1 MAIVI
6 NSQFDPFSMQDLWSP
21 LSQVSE
27 AHMKT
32 EAELS
37 NFATEGAA
45 WKNYVNPIRD
55 VQANKLLSSYEA
67 EIDNVSNLL
76 MKEGLT
82 PSIRKKLLNL
92 KQSYANNILPI
103 SRAVETI
110 SQQAK
115 EQRSKGPGYIFDI
128 DMSNVSLDKALEN
141 PNLSYKTAHL
151 KDIEQTVS
159 GHVAPFATQIL
170 TNPKLLSSDTGQ
182 YLYSF
187 IQRGYTPEQIVMAI
201 EEGENVPNELKRLIK
216 VRDDVLD
223 SYVKDWNNPEAVS
236 KAILTA
242 NSALYDA
249 VGKMSSQILLNREAA
264 LNNQKGDSDL
274 PVLPYSLVTYTY
286 DSWKTDP
293 EISADVA
300 ALEEIERSLKVLPE
314 IDNRLMGRDMS
325 WHRSGINSDAG
336 KVMYKSLNPDYVS
349 LASNNKEPGRSSPG
363 ASGAWGP
370 SQRTAENQSYQEKLS
385 EKENETLKTLKKKYN
400 VSTLDDLK
408 LAIER
413 KKETVKGY
421 PVPVLNLN
429 NEAMAS
435 TKKELINRA
444 TVFSSNN
451 DSPIFDINSWGTTNK
466 KITNPIQFIRNMESF
481 YIDVWTGNIVGISYD
496 EDSKEFK
503 KGILSSAL
511 FPIAEDD
518 IQVYQELLKNLPPT
532 DQNRT
537 IIAEQIMRMISS
549 TGATLGTNDQAS
561 RKARLN
567 LEYPKI
573 SAINQDN

>member
-45 WKNYVNPIRD
+45 WKNYVNPTRD
-55 VQANKLLSSYEA
+55 VQANKLLSSYET
-67 EIDNVSNLL
+67 EIDNASNLL

-92 KQSYANNILPI
+92 KQSYANNIVPI

-115 EQRSKGPGYIFDI
+115 EQRSKGPGYIFDM

-236 KAILTA
+236 KATLTA

-249 VGKMSSQILLNREAA
+249 VGKMSSQILLNREAL
-264 LNNQKGDSDL
+264 LNNKNNSNAFPSNPEYVTPVDALYTPLENDLQISKDLNLFNNIMNTPTKGEKAFTKLVSPAIKANLYFKSGFDKDL
-274 PVLPYSLVTYTY
+274 MDDFDKGLKEYYALDASNKELNQEQRKQLSEMMKRYKVETIKELNEFFNKSMTNRAIVFPTYTLQL
-286 DSWKTDP
+286 DSSAFNDLRNTLRSTAVVFGDNVPIFETEKDGSRGGKISDIDTFFASLENIYIQPFTGEIKGLYIDKKNKRKEVIIDP
-293 EISADVA
+293 GLIPDFADNIRASQAWVRHA
-300 ALEEIERSLKVLPE
+300 YTHNDEDTRADMAKNIAL
-314 IDNRLMGRDMS
+314 MMS
-325 WHRSGINSDAG
+325 TVGTMS
-336 KVMYKSLNPDYVS
+336 
-349 LASNNKEPGRSSPG
+349 
-363 ASGAWGP
+363 ASG
-370 SQRTAENQSYQEKLS
+370 TEKDKRERAS
-385 EKENETLKTLKKKYN
+385 GQNIKM
-400 VSTLDDLK
+400 VS
-408 LAIER
+408 AMP
-413 KKETVKGY
+413 
-421 PVPVLNLN
+421 PVYKN
-429 NEAMAS
+429 
-435 TKKELINRA
+435 T
-444 TVFSSNN
+444 
-451 DSPIFDINSWGTTNK
+451 
-466 KITNPIQFIRNMESF
+466 
-481 YIDVWTGNIVGISYD
+481 
-496 EDSKEFK
+496 
-503 KGILSSAL
+503 SSASW
-511 FPIAEDD
+511 E
-518 IQVYQELLKNLPPT
+518 
-532 DQNRT
+532 
-537 IIAEQIMRMISS
+537 
-549 TGATLGTNDQAS
+549 
-561 RKARLN
+561 
-567 LEYPKI
+567 
-573 SAINQDN
+573 

>member
-92 KQSYANNILPI
+92 KQSYANNIIPI

-128 DMSNVSLDKALEN
+128 DMSNVSLDKVLEN

-274 PVLPYSLVTYTY
+274 PVLPYSLVTYKY
-286 DSWKTDP
+286 DAWKMDP

-300 ALEEIERSLKVLPE
+300 ALEEVERNLKVLPE
-314 IDNRLMGRDMS
+314 IDNRLLGKDIS

-336 KVMYKSLNPDYVS
+336 EVMYKSLNPDYVS
-349 LASNNKEPGRSSPG
+349 LASKNKE
-363 ASGAWGP
+363 
-370 SQRTAENQSYQEKLS
+370 QSYQERKKLA
-385 EKENETLKTLKKKYN
+385 EKANETLKTLKKKYN
-400 VSTLDDLK
+400 VSTLEEVK
-408 LAIER
+408 LALKR
-413 KKETVKGY
+413 QQETVKGY

-451 DSPIFDINSWGTTNK
+451 DSPIFDINSWGTANK
-466 KITNPIQFIRNMESF
+466 KITNPIPFIRNMESF
-481 YIDVWTGNIVGISYD
+481 YIDVWNGNIVGISYD
-496 EDSKEFK
+496 EESKEYK

-511 FPIAEDD
+511 FPIAEGD

-532 DQNRT
+532 DPTRT

>member
-45 WKNYVNPIRD
+45 WKNYVNPTRD
-55 VQANKLLSSYEA
+55 VQANKLLSSYET
-67 EIDNVSNLL
+67 EIDNASNLL

-92 KQSYANNILPI
+92 KQSYANNIVPI

-115 EQRSKGPGYIFDI
+115 EQRSKGPGYIFDM

-141 PNLSYKTAHL
+141 PNISYKTAHL

-201 EEGENVPNELKRLIK
+201 EEGENVPDELKRLIK

-236 KAILTA
+236 KATLTA

-249 VGKMSSQILLNREAA
+249 VGKMSSQILLNRQEA
-264 LNNQKGDSDL
+264 LNNQNGNSDL
-274 PVLPYSLVTYTY
+274 PLLPYSLVTYKY
-286 DSWKTDP
+286 DAWKTDP
-293 EISADVA
+293 EISADVV
-300 ALEEIERSLKVLPE
+300 ALEEVERNLIVLPE
-314 IDNRLMGRDMS
+314 IDNKLLGRDIS
-325 WHRSGINSDAG
+325 WHRSGMSSDAG
-336 KVMYKSLNPDYVS
+336 EVIYKSLNPDYFS
-349 LASNNKEPGRSSPG
+349 FGSK
-363 ASGAWGP
+363 
-370 SQRTAENQSYQEKLS
+370 
-385 EKENETLKTLKKKYN
+385 EKEKSYEEKKKLAEETDETLKILLKKYN

-408 LAIER
+408 LAIKR
-413 KKETVKGY
+413 KKETTKGY

-435 TKKELINRA
+435 TKKELINKA
-444 TVFSSNN
+444 IVFSSNN
-451 DSPIFDINSWGTTNK
+451 DSPIFEINSRGTTNK
-466 KITNPIQFIRNMESF
+466 KISNPIQFIKNMESF

-496 EDSKEFK
+496 EDSKEPK

-511 FPIAEDD
+511 FPIAEED
-518 IQVYQELLKNLPPT
+518 IKGYQELLKNLPLT
-532 DQNRT
+532 DSGR
-537 IIAEQIMRMISS
+537 IKIAEQIMRMTSS
-549 TGATLGTNDQAS
+549 TGSTLGTNDQAS
-561 RKARLN
+561 RKDRLN
-567 LEYPKI
+567 LEYSKI

>member
-45 WKNYVNPIRD
+45 WKNYVNPTRD
-55 VQANKLLSSYEA
+55 VQANKLLSSYET
-67 EIDNVSNLL
+67 EIDNASNLL

-92 KQSYANNILPI
+92 KQSYANNIVPI

-115 EQRSKGPGYIFDI
+115 EQRSKGPGYIFDM

-236 KAILTA
+236 KATLTA

-249 VGKMSSQILLNREAA
+249 VGKMSSQILLNREAL
-264 LNNQKGDSDL
+264 LNNKNNSNAFPSNPEYVTPVDALYTPLENDLQISKDLNLFNNIMNTPTKGEKAFTKLVSPAIKANLYFKSGFDKDLMDDFDKGLKEYYALDASNKELNQEQQKQLSEMMKRYKVETIKEL
-274 PVLPYSLVTYTY
+274 NEFFNKSMTNRAIVFPTYTLQL
-286 DSWKTDP
+286 DSSAFNDLRNTLRSTAVVFGDNVPIFETEKDGSRGGKISDIDTFFASLENIYIQPFTGEIKGLYIDKKNKRKEVIIDP
-293 EISADVA
+293 GLIPDFADNIRASQAWVRHA
-300 ALEEIERSLKVLPE
+300 YTHNDEDTRADMAKNIAL
-314 IDNRLMGRDMS
+314 MMS
-325 WHRSGINSDAG
+325 TVGTMS
-336 KVMYKSLNPDYVS
+336 
-349 LASNNKEPGRSSPG
+349 
-363 ASGAWGP
+363 ASG
-370 SQRTAENQSYQEKLS
+370 TEKDKRERAS
-385 EKENETLKTLKKKYN
+385 GQNIKM
-400 VSTLDDLK
+400 VS
-408 LAIER
+408 AMP
-413 KKETVKGY
+413 
-421 PVPVLNLN
+421 PVYKN
-429 NEAMAS
+429 
-435 TKKELINRA
+435 T
-444 TVFSSNN
+444 
-451 DSPIFDINSWGTTNK
+451 
-466 KITNPIQFIRNMESF
+466 
-481 YIDVWTGNIVGISYD
+481 
-496 EDSKEFK
+496 
-503 KGILSSAL
+503 SSASW
-511 FPIAEDD
+511 E
-518 IQVYQELLKNLPPT
+518 
-532 DQNRT
+532 
-537 IIAEQIMRMISS
+537 
-549 TGATLGTNDQAS
+549 
-561 RKARLN
+561 
-567 LEYPKI
+567 
-573 SAINQDN
+573 

>member
-45 WKNYVNPIRD
+45 WKNYVNPTRD
-55 VQANKLLSSYEA
+55 VQANKLLSSYET
-67 EIDNVSNLL
+67 EIDNASNLL

-92 KQSYANNILPI
+92 KQSYANNIVPI

-115 EQRSKGPGYIFDI
+115 EQRSKGPGYIFDM

-236 KAILTA
+236 KATLTA

-264 LNNQKGDSDL
+264 LNNQEGNSDL

-286 DSWKTDP
+286 DAWKTDP
-293 EISADVA
+293 EISADVF
-300 ALEEIERSLKVLPE
+300 ALEEVERNLMVLPE
-314 IDNRLMGRDMS
+314 IDNRKLGKDMS

-336 KVMYKSLNPDYVS
+336 EIIYKSLNPDYFS
-349 LASNNKEPGRSSPG
+349 LASK
-363 ASGAWGP
+363 
-370 SQRTAENQSYQEKLS
+370 
-385 EKENETLKTLKKKYN
+385 EKEKSFEERKKLAEEADETLKILLKKYN
-400 VSTLDDLK
+400 VPTLDELK
-408 LAIER
+408 LAIKR
-413 KKETVKGY
+413 KKETAKGY

-435 TKKELINRA
+435 TKRELINKA
-444 TVFSSNN
+444 SVFSSNN

-466 KITNPIQFIRNMESF
+466 KITNPISFIKNMESF
-481 YIDVWTGNIVGISYD
+481 YIDVGTGNIVGISYD
-496 EDSKEFK
+496 EESKEPK

-511 FPIAEDD
+511 FPIAEED
-518 IQVYQELLKNLPPT
+518 IKVYQDLLKNLPST

-549 TGATLGTNDQAS
+549 TGSTLGTNDKAS
-561 RKARLN
+561 REDRLN
-567 LEYPKI
+567 LEYSKI

>member
-45 WKNYVNPIRD
+45 WKNYVNPTRD
-55 VQANKLLSSYEA
+55 VQANKLLSSYET
-67 EIDNVSNLL
+67 EIDNASNLL

-92 KQSYANNILPI
+92 KQSYANNIVPI

-115 EQRSKGPGYIFDI
+115 EQRSKGPGYIFDM

-141 PNLSYKTAHL
+141 PNISYKTAHL

-236 KAILTA
+236 KATLTA

-249 VGKMSSQILLNREAA
+249 VGKMSSQILLNREALLDGKNNSNAFPPNPEYVTPVDA
-264 LNNQKGDSDL
+264 LYTPLENDLQISKDWNLFNNIMKTPTKGEKAFTKLVSPAIKANLYLKSGFDKDLMDDFDKGLKEYYELDASNKELNQEQQKQLSEMMKRYKVETIKEL
-274 PVLPYSLVTYTY
+274 NEFFNKSMTNRAIVFPTYTLQLDPSAFNDLRNTLKSTAAVFGDNVPIFETEKDGSRGGKISDTNTFFASLENIY
-286 DSWKTDP
+286 IQPFTGEIKGLYIDKTNKRKEVIIDP
-293 EISADVA
+293 GLIPDFADNIRA
-300 ALEEIERSLKVLPE
+300 SQAWIRHAYTHNDEDTRADMAKNIAL
-314 IDNRLMGRDMS
+314 MMS
-325 WHRSGINSDAG
+325 TVGTMS
-336 KVMYKSLNPDYVS
+336 
-349 LASNNKEPGRSSPG
+349 
-363 ASGAWGP
+363 ASG
-370 SQRTAENQSYQEKLS
+370 TEKDKRERAS
-385 EKENETLKTLKKKYN
+385 GQNIKM
-400 VSTLDDLK
+400 VS
-408 LAIER
+408 AMP
-413 KKETVKGY
+413 
-421 PVPVLNLN
+421 PVYKNTTS
-429 NEAMAS
+429 AS
-435 TKKELINRA
+435 
-444 TVFSSNN
+444 
-451 DSPIFDINSWGTTNK
+451 W
-466 KITNPIQFIRNMESF
+466 
-481 YIDVWTGNIVGISYD
+481 
-496 EDSKEFK
+496 
-503 KGILSSAL
+503 
-511 FPIAEDD
+511 
-518 IQVYQELLKNLPPT
+518 
-532 DQNRT
+532 
-537 IIAEQIMRMISS
+537 
-549 TGATLGTNDQAS
+549 
-561 RKARLN
+561 
-567 LEYPKI
+567 
-573 SAINQDN
+573 

>member
-115 EQRSKGPGYIFDI
+115 EQRSKGPGYIFDM

-236 KAILTA
+236 KATLTA

-286 DSWKTDP
+286 DAWKTDP

-300 ALEEIERSLKVLPE
+300 ALEEVERNLKVLPE
-314 IDNRLMGRDMS
+314 IDNRLIRKDMS
-325 WHRSGINSDAG
+325 WRRSGINSDAG
-336 KVMYKSLNPDYVS
+336 EVMYKSLNPDYVS
-349 LASNNKEPGRSSPG
+349 LASKNKE
-363 ASGAWGP
+363 
-370 SQRTAENQSYQEKLS
+370 QSYQERKKLA
-385 EKENETLKTLKKKYN
+385 EKANETLKTLKKKYN
-400 VSTLDDLK
+400 VSTLEEVK
-408 LAIER
+408 LAVKR
-413 KKETVKGY
+413 RQETAKGY

-435 TKKELINRA
+435 TKKELMNRA
-444 TVFSSNN
+444 IVFSSNN
-451 DSPIFDINSWGTTNK
+451 DSPIFEINSCGTTNT
-466 KITNPIQFIRNMESF
+466 KISNPIQFIKNLESF

-496 EDSKEFK
+496 EKSKEPK

-511 FPIAEDD
+511 FPAAEED
-518 IQVYQELLKNLPPT
+518 IKEFQKILTILPPT
-532 DQNRT
+532 DPNRT
-537 IIAEQIMRMISS
+537 IIAEEIMKMTSS
-549 TGATLGTNDQAS
+549 TGATLGTNDKAS
-561 RKARLN
+561 REARLN
-567 LEYPKI
+567 LEYSKI